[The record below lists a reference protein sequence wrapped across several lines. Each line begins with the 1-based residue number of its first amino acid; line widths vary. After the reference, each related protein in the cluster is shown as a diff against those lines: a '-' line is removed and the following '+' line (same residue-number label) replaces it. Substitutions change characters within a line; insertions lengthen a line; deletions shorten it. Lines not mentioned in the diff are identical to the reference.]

1 MENIFVMN
9 ISQQMVFD
17 TFNMFTLIGI
27 PLYIRAEAVIRLS
40 VTLAAKGMELSA
52 VMALII
58 SSAGTS
64 LTEVVLLKSILKI
77 K

>member
-1 MENIFVMN
+1 MS

-52 VMALII
+52 VMALVI
-58 SSAGTS
+58 SSAETS
-64 LTEVVLLKSILKI
+64 LTEVVLLKSI
-77 K
+77 